1 MVSDASEFSKM
12 SYRDVTEWLFSQR
25 RAGRKRELKNVQ
37 HLLSHM
43 DYPEK
48 RFRSIHVTGSNGKG
62 STTAMV
68 ASILKAAGYRVG
80 MFTSPHLSSFLERI
94 VVDGKQIPADDVVRI
109 VEEMMPLANRI
120 SRDPELGHLSF
131 FEITTSIAFKY
142 FAEREV
148 DFAVLEAGMGGRV
161 DATNVV
167 PALISVITN
176 VSFEHTDALGETILE
191 IAKEKAG
198 IIKNGGVLITAT
210 EDDDVFSL
218 FKEICDHRR
227 SRTFRVSSDITF
239 RKLSSSL
246 EGQTFQLDGLI
257 NRFDEL
263 FVPLLGDH
271 QLLNAAS
278 AVGAVEAL
286 SYHDISIPPEAIRE
300 GLRAVRWPGRLE
312 IMQTQP
318 LVVVDCAKDAEGAR
332 ALKEALEK
340 EFTCDKLTMV
350 ISISS
355 DKNIPA
361 MIDQLAEVAS
371 QFIITSHS
379 VMGRAADPM
388 RIAEEVE
395 RHSKPYEIVTDAR
408 TAVRRALRLS
418 GNNDMVCVTGSVFLV
433 GEARELWT
441 KTHNRNESS

>member
-1 MVSDASEFSKM
+1 MVSDASEFSGM
-12 SYRDVTEWLFSQR
+12 SYGEATEWLFGQR
-25 RAGRKRELKNVQ
+25 RSGRKRELKRVQ
-37 HLLSHM
+37 HLLGQM
-43 DYPEK
+43 GDPEK
-48 RFRSIHVTGSNGKG
+48 RFRSIHVTGTNGKG

-80 MFTSPHLSSFLERI
+80 MFTSPHLSSFSERI
-94 VVDGKQIPADDVVRI
+94 VVDGEQIPADDVVRI
-109 VEEMMPLANRI
+109 VEEIMPLANRM
-120 SRDPELGHLSF
+120 SRDPEIGHLSF

-161 DATNVV
+161 DATNIVHS
-167 PALISVITN
+167 LISVITN
-176 VSFEHTDALGETILE
+176 VSLEHTDTLGKTTLE

-198 IIKNGGVLITAT
+198 IIKDRGVLITAT
-210 EDDDVFSL
+210 EDDGVFSL
-218 FKEICDHRR
+218 FKEICDRKR
-227 SRTFRVSSDITF
+227 SKIFRVGSDIVF
-239 RKLSSSL
+239 RKLSSSM
-246 EGQTFQLDGLI
+246 EGQTFQLNGLV

-278 AVGAVEAL
+278 AVGTVEAL
-286 SYHDISIPPEAIRE
+286 SFHDISIPLEAIGE
-300 GLRAVRWPGRLE
+300 GLREVKWPGRLE

-332 ALKEALEK
+332 VLKETLRK
-340 EFTCDKLTMV
+340 EFVCDKLIMV
-350 ISISS
+350 VSVSS

-361 MIDQLAEVAS
+361 MIDQLAEVAN

-379 VMGRAADPM
+379 VMGRAADPV

-395 RHSKPYEIVTDAR
+395 RHSKPYEIVTDAK
-408 TAVRRALRLS
+408 TAVRRALEISSRS
-418 GNNDMVCVTGSVFLV
+418 DMICVTGSVFLV
-433 GEARELWT
+433 GETRELWT
-441 KTHNRNESS
+441 KTSNHNESS